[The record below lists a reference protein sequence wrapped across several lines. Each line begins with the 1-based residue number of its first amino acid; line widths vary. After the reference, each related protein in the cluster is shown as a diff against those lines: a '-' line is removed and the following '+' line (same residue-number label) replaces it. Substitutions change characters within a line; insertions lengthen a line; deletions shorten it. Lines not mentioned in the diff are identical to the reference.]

1 MRATVK
7 FCAKEDARVNCPPC
21 VLSSLSAISSI
32 PGDVLC
38 LFIVLFNLLGFS
50 CYIYMSLSDK
60 YCL

>member
-50 CYIYMSLSDK
+50 CYIYVS
-60 YCL
+60 